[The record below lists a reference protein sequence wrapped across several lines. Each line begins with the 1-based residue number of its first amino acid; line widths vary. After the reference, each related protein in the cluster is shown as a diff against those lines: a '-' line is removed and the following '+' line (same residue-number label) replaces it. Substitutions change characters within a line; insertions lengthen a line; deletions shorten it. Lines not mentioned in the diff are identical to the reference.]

1 MLVCFLRVWILYPLV
16 IFAVRLMGKR
26 QIGELQPT
34 ELVVTILISN
44 LATLPLENQ
53 DLPLLTGIV
62 PVLTVVCFEVML
74 SWGSLRW
81 KGLRRLLSGSP
92 QIIIRDGK
100 LDQQAMRRLRFSL
113 DDLMAALRAKDVFD
127 LTQVQ
132 FAIVETDGSVSVYP
146 KADCQPVVCSDLGL
160 VGASSNPPEVL
171 IADGSISR
179 EGMASAGLCS
189 EQLDAMLAKEQLSAS
204 EIFLLTV
211 DAQGLHCCI
220 RKEQSP

>member
-146 KADCQPVVCSDLGL
+146 KATCQPVVWSDLGL
-160 VGASSNPPEVL
+160 AGASSNPPVVL

>member
-160 VGASSNPPEVL
+160 AGASSNPPEVL